1 MYLIDKREK
10 NSEVREKQLVS
21 EGENFRSEHS
31 HGDSPRIAL
40 FRGAGGCKQTT
51 AQVVRNYA
59 DVKCC
64 SASN

>member
-10 NSEVREKQLVS
+10 NSEVREKQIVS

-40 FRGAGGCKQTT
+40 LRGAG
-51 AQVVRNYA
+51 A
-59 DVKCC
+59 
-64 SASN
+64 